1 MNHGYLDED
10 DITLTIPEGYV
21 IEARPKDVSMEY
33 PFATFSSTLQVVG
46 NTIHVK
52 NRLLKRSG
60 TFDKSL
66 FPQLA
71 EFFSTVSNAYS
82 QKIVLKKGKQ

>member
-1 MNHGYLDED
+1 
-10 DITLTIPEGYV
+10 
-21 IEARPKDVSMEY
+21 MEY